1 MRKYPERA
9 KGLGIGEI
17 KAGHEHRLLFSKVY
31 CWSHPQQEPS
41 TTEAFHNRKG
51 HMKRKFSCALKFYF
65 VISNKQTGNMR
76 LKFNIICRVVM
87 LLQLV
92 CSSYGSDVRVYT
104 FIPVQE
110 AFQVDYIADRKVLNG
125 CVYIGVLVAQI
136 RLNGEGIGS
145 AVLGNGE
152 V

>member
-1 MRKYPERA
+1 MSTGYSSQKY
-9 KGLGIGEI
+9 I
-17 KAGHEHRLLFSKVY
+17 AGAIHNR
-31 CWSHPQQEPS
+31 SHPQQKPS
-41 TTEAFHNRKG
+41 TIGAIHNRKG

-65 VISNKQTGNMR
+65 VIRNKQTGNMR

>member
-1 MRKYPERA
+1 MSTGYSFQKY
-9 KGLGIGEI
+9 I
-17 KAGHEHRLLFSKVY
+17 AGAIHNR
-31 CWSHPQQEPS
+31 SHPQQEPS
-41 TTEAFHNRKG
+41 TTGAFHNRKG

-65 VISNKQTGNMR
+65 VIRNKQTGNMR

-136 RLNGEGIGS
+136 RLNSEGIGS

>member
-1 MRKYPERA
+1 M
-9 KGLGIGEI
+9 KG

-31 CWSHPQQEPS
+31 CWSLPQQKPS
-41 TTEAFHNRKG
+41 TTGAIHNRKG
-51 HMKRKFSCALKFYF
+51 PMKRKFSWALKFYF
-65 VISNKQTGNMR
+65 VIRNKQTGNMR

>member
-1 MRKYPERA
+1 M
-9 KGLGIGEI
+9 
-17 KAGHEHRLLFSKVY
+17 
-31 CWSHPQQEPS
+31 
-41 TTEAFHNRKG
+41 
-51 HMKRKFSCALKFYF
+51 
-65 VISNKQTGNMR
+65 
-76 LKFNIICRVVM
+76 
-87 LLQLV
+87 
-92 CSSYGSDVRVYT
+92 RVYT

-152 V
+152 VQVVTVGTGTVPVVKESNVIACIVLTCCFYGHTLEGYELVLVVD

>member
-1 MRKYPERA
+1 MSTGYSSQKY
-9 KGLGIGEI
+9 I
-17 KAGHEHRLLFSKVY
+17 AGAIHNR
-31 CWSHPQQEPS
+31 SHPQQKPF
-41 TTEAFHNRKG
+41 TTGAIHNRKG

-92 CSSYGSDVRVYT
+92 CSSYGSNVRVYT